1 MGFLLL
7 PVVTMQPAA
16 NEKYADGGGRDP
28 KRAQRGSRSPSASLR
43 WTPALRPRLV
53 VLFDTF
59 FYLLSKVVGGGGRLL
74 GIRAPDRLFGS
85 TTRHDGFAGL

>member
-1 MGFLLL
+1 MRNMQAVAAATPNEHSADHVQLHLQL
-7 PVVTMQPAA
+7 P
-16 NEKYADGGGRDP
+16 YAEHR
-28 KRAQRGSRSPSASLR
+28 
-43 WTPALRPRLV
+43 ALRPRLV
-53 VLFDTF
+53 VLFDT